1 MSKFN
6 FYSKMFI
13 AVPTIASMA
22 LGNAAM
28 AAEIN
33 NPSHEAASTVAQA
46 SPAPADSV
54 NTSSALPATSN
65 ASFIDE
71 NNTTKIELTA
81 SDRARLKN
89 VLPADFPDETRDIA
103 ELIDA
108 QNQAADKAIAR
119 SAALNKM
126 MNSIIETRDELAAK
140 ADAEKKAEEEKA
152 AKAKAE
158 EEAAKKK
165 AEEEKAKA
173 ETAKKIAEAQT
184 SPATVASATNATSG
198 DEGQTSAT
206 VSVQSNTQT
215 AYTPTA
221 IPNTAPVANSA
232 GNVYSSNFDVKLTSA
247 TTGTTADVNTG
258 NLDATRAGI
267 VKTAETGLGGAYVW
281 GGKTFRAWDCSGFV
295 SWVYAQHGIKLTA
308 YTYSMVGELKA
319 TNTPKPGDIV
329 FQNGYS
335 HVGIYLGDGKMIS
348 ALNPSEGT
356 MIHSVSIMSVD
367 GYYTA
372 L

>member
-1 MSKFN
+1 MSKLN

-13 AVPTIASMA
+13 AVPTIASIA

-28 AAEIN
+28 ATEIN
-33 NPSHEAASTVAQA
+33 PHSNPAAVEQTSTV
-46 SPAPADSV
+46 PVEGVNTAPNALPG
-54 NTSSALPATSN
+54 TSSASLINESN
-65 ASFIDE
+65 TE
-71 NNTTKIELTA
+71 KIELSA
-81 SDRARLKN
+81 SDRAQLKN
-89 VLPADFPDETRDIA
+89 VLPIDFPDEARDVVQ
-103 ELIDA
+103 LIDA
-108 QNQAADKAIAR
+108 QNKAADKAIAR
-119 SAALNKM
+119 SNALDKM
-126 MNSIIETRDELAAK
+126 MTSIIETRDELAAK

-173 ETAKKIAEAQT
+173 EAQLAQHEEPEVTSDTSQEAVT
-184 SPATVASATNATSG
+184 DIEEP
-198 DEGQTSAT
+198 AT
-206 VSVQSNTQT
+206 VSVQSNSQATYAPTATPNTPAVTTANNT
-215 AYTPTA
+215 AYT
-221 IPNTAPVANSA
+221 
-232 GNVYSSNFDVKLTSA
+232 SNFDVKITPATAGSTSNI
-247 TTGTTADVNTG
+247 NTS
-258 NLDATRAGI
+258 NLDTKRAGI
-267 VKTAETGLGGAYVW
+267 VKTAETGLGGAYIW

-295 SWVYAQHGIKLTA
+295 SWVFAQHGIKLTA
-308 YTYSMVGELKA
+308 YTYSMVGELKP
-319 TNTPKPGDIV
+319 TSTPKPGDIV

-356 MIHSVSIMSVD
+356 LIHSVSIMHVD

>member
-1 MSKFN
+1 MSKLN

-28 AAEIN
+28 ATEITPHS
-33 NPSHEAASTVAQA
+33 NPAAVEQA
-46 SPAPADSV
+46 SATPLDTQGTTANTLPG
-54 NTSSALPATSN
+54 TSSDSL
-65 ASFIDE
+65 IDE
-71 NNTTKIELTA
+71 SNTEKIELSA

-89 VLPADFPDETRDIA
+89 VLPVDLPEETRDMVQ
-103 ELIDA
+103 LIEA

-126 MNSIIETRDELAAK
+126 MTSIIETRDELAAK
-140 ADAEKKAEEEKA
+140 ADAEKKTEEAKLKA
-152 AKAKAE
+152 DA
-158 EEAAKKK
+158 EAAKKK
-165 AEEEKAKA
+165 ADEEKAKA
-173 ETAKKIAEAQT
+173 DAAKKVAEVPT
-184 SPATVASATNATSG
+184 SPATVASATNTASG
-198 DEGQTSAT
+198 NAGQGSTA

-215 AYTPTA
+215 AYTP
-221 IPNTAPVANSA
+221 IPTTAPVATSS
-232 GNVYSSNFDVKLTSA
+232 GNTYSSNFDVKLAPA

-295 SWVYAQHGIKLTA
+295 SWVFAQHGIKLTA
-308 YTYSMVGELKA
+308 YTYSMVGELKPTSA
-319 TNTPKPGDIV
+319 PKPGDIV

-356 MIHSVSIMSVD
+356 MIHSVSIMHVD

-372 L
+372 F

>member
-1 MSKFN
+1 MSKLN

-13 AVPTIASMA
+13 AVPTIASIA

-28 AAEIN
+28 ATEIN
-33 NPSHEAASTVAQA
+33 PHSNPAAVEQVSTNPLETQVT
-46 SPAPADSV
+46 AP
-54 NTSSALPATSN
+54 NTLPGTSSDSLINESN
-65 ASFIDE
+65 TE
-71 NNTTKIELTA
+71 KIELSA

-89 VLPADFPDETRDIA
+89 VLPVDLPEEARDMVQ
-103 ELIDA
+103 LIEA

-119 SAALNKM
+119 SNALNKM

-165 AEEEKAKA
+165 ADEEKAKA
-173 ETAKKIAEAQT
+173 EAAKKIAEAPT
-184 SPATVASATNATSG
+184 SPGTVASTTNTTA
-198 DEGQTSAT
+198 GQGSAT

-221 IPNTAPVANSA
+221 IPTTAPVANSA
-232 GNVYSSNFDVKLTSA
+232 GNVYSSNFDVKLTPA

-267 VKTAETGLGGAYVW
+267 VKTAETGLGGAYIW

-295 SWVYAQHGIKLTA
+295 SWVFAQHGIKLTA
-308 YTYSMVGELKA
+308 YTYSMVGELKPTSA
-319 TNTPKPGDIV
+319 PKPGDIV

-356 MIHSVSIMSVD
+356 LIHSVSIMHVD

>member
-28 AAEIN
+28 ATEIN
-33 NPSHEAASTVAQA
+33 NPSHETTSTVAQA
-46 SPAPADSV
+46 SSAPTEPVEES
-54 NTSSALPATSN
+54 TSTLPATSSN
-65 ASFIDE
+65 SLIDE

-81 SDRARLKN
+81 SDRAQLKN
-89 VLPADFPDETRDIA
+89 MLPADFPEETRDIV

-108 QNQAADKAIAR
+108 QNQAADRARAR
-119 SAALNKM
+119 SAAMDKM
-126 MNSIIETRDELAAK
+126 MTSIIETRESLAAK
-140 ADAEKKAEEEKA
+140 ADAEKQAEEAKVKA
-152 AKAKAE
+152 DA
-158 EEAAKKK
+158 EAAKKK
-165 AEEEKAKA
+165 ADEEKAKA
-173 ETAKKIAEAQT
+173 DAEKKITETQT
-184 SPATVASATNATSG
+184 SPATVVSATNASG
-198 DEGQTSAT
+198 GNTTMSA
-206 VSVQSNTQT
+206 QSNTQS
-215 AYTPTA
+215 AYTPTT
-221 IPNTAPVANSA
+221 IPTTTPVTTSD

-258 NLDATRAGI
+258 NIDATRAGI

-319 TNTPKPGDIV
+319 TSTPKPGDIV

>member
-1 MSKFN
+1 MSKLN

-28 AAEIN
+28 ATEIN
-33 NPSHEAASTVAQA
+33 SHSNPAAVEQASTIPVEGLNT
-46 SPAPADSV
+46 APNALPG
-54 NTSSALPATSN
+54 TSSDSLIN
-65 ASFIDE
+65 E
-71 NNTTKIELTA
+71 NSTEKIELSAT
-81 SDRARLKN
+81 DRAQLKN
-89 VLPADFPDETRDIA
+89 VLPVDFPDEARDVVQ
-103 ELIDA
+103 LIDA
-108 QNQAADKAIAR
+108 QNKAADKAIAR
-119 SAALNKM
+119 SNALDKM
-126 MNSIIETRDELAAK
+126 MTGIIETRDELAAK

-165 AEEEKAKA
+165 AEEEKV
-173 ETAKKIAEAQT
+173 EAEAKLAQHEE
-184 SPATVASATNATSG
+184 PEATSG
-198 DEGQTSAT
+198 ASQEAGTDTEEPAT
-206 VSVQSNTQT
+206 VSVQSNSQVTY
-215 AYTPTA
+215 APTA
-221 IPNTAPVANSA
+221 IPNTPAVATASNTA
-232 GNVYSSNFDVKLTSA
+232 YTSNFDVKITPATAGSTSNI
-247 TTGTTADVNTG
+247 NTS
-258 NLDATRAGI
+258 NLDAKRAGI
-267 VKTAETGLGGAYVW
+267 VKTAETGLGGAYIW

-356 MIHSVSIMSVD
+356 LIHSVSIMHVD

>member
-1 MSKFN
+1 M
-6 FYSKMFI
+6 
-13 AVPTIASMA
+13 VQ
-22 LGNAAM
+22 L
-28 AAEIN
+28 
-33 NPSHEAASTVAQA
+33 
-46 SPAPADSV
+46 
-54 NTSSALPATSN
+54 
-65 ASFIDE
+65 
-71 NNTTKIELTA
+71 IE
-81 SDRARLKN
+81 
-89 VLPADFPDETRDIA
+89 
-103 ELIDA
+103 A

-119 SAALNKM
+119 SNALNKM

-165 AEEEKAKA
+165 ADEEKAKA
-173 ETAKKIAEAQT
+173 EAAKKIAEAPT
-184 SPATVASATNATSG
+184 SPGTVASATNTTA
-198 DEGQTSAT
+198 GQGSAT

-221 IPNTAPVANSA
+221 IPTTAPVANSA
-232 GNVYSSNFDVKLTSA
+232 GNVYSSNFDVKLTPA

-267 VKTAETGLGGAYVW
+267 VKTAETGLGGAYIW

-295 SWVYAQHGIKLTA
+295 SWVFAQHGIKLTA
-308 YTYSMVGELKA
+308 YTYSMVGELKP
-319 TNTPKPGDIV
+319 TSVPKPGDIV

-356 MIHSVSIMSVD
+356 LIHSVSIMHVD

>member
-1 MSKFN
+1 MSKLN

-13 AVPTIASMA
+13 AVPTIASIA

-28 AAEIN
+28 ATEIN
-33 NPSHEAASTVAQA
+33 PHSNPAAVEQVSTNPLETQVT
-46 SPAPADSV
+46 AP
-54 NTSSALPATSN
+54 NTLPGTSSASLIN
-65 ASFIDE
+65 E
-71 NNTTKIELTA
+71 NSTEKIELSAT
-81 SDRARLKN
+81 DRAQLKN
-89 VLPADFPDETRDIA
+89 VLPVDFPDEARDVVQ
-103 ELIDA
+103 LIDA
-108 QNQAADKAIAR
+108 QNKAADKAIAR
-119 SAALNKM
+119 SNALDKM
-126 MNSIIETRDELAAK
+126 MTSIIETRDELAAK

-165 AEEEKAKA
+165 AEEEKV
-173 ETAKKIAEAQT
+173 EAEAKLVAQHEEPEST
-184 SPATVASATNATSG
+184 SDASKEATADA
-198 DEGQTSAT
+198 EEPAT
-206 VSVQSNTQT
+206 VSVQSNSQVTY
-215 AYTPTA
+215 APTA
-221 IPNTAPVANSA
+221 IPNTPAVTTANNTA
-232 GNVYSSNFDVKLTSA
+232 YTSNFDVKITPATAGSTSNI
-247 TTGTTADVNTG
+247 NTS
-258 NLDATRAGI
+258 NLDAKRAGI
-267 VKTAETGLGGAYVW
+267 VKSAETGLGGAYIW

-308 YTYSMVGELKA
+308 YTYSMVGELKPTSA
-319 TNTPKPGDIV
+319 PKPGDIV

-356 MIHSVSIMSVD
+356 LIHSVSIMHVD

>member
-1 MSKFN
+1 MSKLN

-13 AVPTIASMA
+13 AVPTIASIA

-28 AAEIN
+28 ATEIN
-33 NPSHEAASTVAQA
+33 PHSNPAAVEQVSTNPLETQVT
-46 SPAPADSV
+46 AP
-54 NTSSALPATSN
+54 NTLPGTSSDSLINESN
-65 ASFIDE
+65 TE
-71 NNTTKIELTA
+71 KIELSA
-81 SDRARLKN
+81 SDRAQLKN
-89 VLPADFPDETRDIA
+89 VLPVDFPDEARDVVQ
-103 ELIDA
+103 LIDA
-108 QNQAADKAIAR
+108 QNKAADKSIAR
-119 SAALNKM
+119 SNALNKM
-126 MNSIIETRDELAAK
+126 MTSIIETRDELAAK

-165 AEEEKAKA
+165 ADEEKAKA
-173 ETAKKIAEAQT
+173 EAAKKITEVPT

-198 DEGQTSAT
+198 DAGQTSAT

-221 IPNTAPVANSA
+221 IPTTAPVATSS
-232 GNVYSSNFDVKLTSA
+232 GNVYSSNFDVKLTPA

-267 VKTAETGLGGAYVW
+267 VKTAETGLGGAYIW

-295 SWVYAQHGIKLTA
+295 SWVFAQHGIKLTA
-308 YTYSMVGELKA
+308 YTYSMVGELKPTSA
-319 TNTPKPGDIV
+319 PKPGDIV

-356 MIHSVSIMSVD
+356 LIHSVSIMHVD

>member
-1 MSKFN
+1 MSKLN

-13 AVPTIASMA
+13 AVPTIASIA

-28 AAEIN
+28 ATEIN
-33 NPSHEAASTVAQA
+33 SHSNPTAVEQA
-46 SPAPADSV
+46 SAIPVEGLNTTPNSLPG
-54 NTSSALPATSN
+54 TSSDSLIN
-65 ASFIDE
+65 E
-71 NNTTKIELTA
+71 NSTEKIELSAT
-81 SDRARLKN
+81 DRAQLKN
-89 VLPADFPDETRDIA
+89 VLPVDFPEETRDVVQ
-103 ELIDA
+103 LIDA
-108 QNQAADKAIAR
+108 QNKAADKAIAR
-119 SAALNKM
+119 SNALDKM
-126 MNSIIETRDELAAK
+126 MTSIIETRDELAAK

-165 AEEEKAKA
+165 AEKEKTEAEAKLAQAKA
-173 ETAKKIAEAQT
+173 LNTA
-184 SPATVASATNATSG
+184 STSG
-198 DEGQTSAT
+198 TSQEAAAVTEESST
-206 VSVQSNTQT
+206 VSVQSNSQV
-215 AYTPTA
+215 AYAPTA
-221 IPNTAPVANSA
+221 IPNTPTGTAANNTA
-232 GNVYSSNFDVKLTSA
+232 YTSNFDVKITPATAGSTSNI
-247 TTGTTADVNTG
+247 NTS
-258 NLDATRAGI
+258 NLDAKRAGI
-267 VKTAETGLGGAYVW
+267 VKTAETGLGGAYIW

-335 HVGIYLGDGKMIS
+335 HVGIYIGDGKMIS

-356 MIHSVSIMSVD
+356 LIHSVSIMHVD

>member
-1 MSKFN
+1 MSKLN

-13 AVPTIASMA
+13 AVPTIASIA
-22 LGNAAM
+22 LSNAAM
-28 AAEIN
+28 ATEIN
-33 NPSHEAASTVAQA
+33 PHSNPAAVEQVSTNPLETQVT
-46 SPAPADSV
+46 AP
-54 NTSSALPATSN
+54 NTLPGTSSDSLINESN
-65 ASFIDE
+65 TE
-71 NNTTKIELTA
+71 KIELSA

-89 VLPADFPDETRDIA
+89 VLPVDLPEEARDMVQ
-103 ELIDA
+103 LIEA

-119 SAALNKM
+119 SNALNKM
-126 MNSIIETRDELAAK
+126 MTSIIETRDELAAK

-165 AEEEKAKA
+165 ADEEKAKA
-173 ETAKKIAEAQT
+173 EAAKKITEVPT

-221 IPNTAPVANSA
+221 IPTTAPVATSS
-232 GNVYSSNFDVKLTSA
+232 GNVYSSNFDVKLTPA

-267 VKTAETGLGGAYVW
+267 VKTAETGLGGAYIW

-295 SWVYAQHGIKLTA
+295 SWVFAQHGIKLTA
-308 YTYSMVGELKA
+308 YTYSMVGELKPTSA
-319 TNTPKPGDIV
+319 PKPGDIV

-356 MIHSVSIMSVD
+356 LIHSVSIMHVD

>member
-1 MSKFN
+1 MSKLN

-28 AAEIN
+28 ATEIN
-33 NPSHEAASTVAQA
+33 PHSNPAAAEQVSATPLDTQGTTANTL
-46 SPAPADSV
+46 PG
-54 NTSSALPATSN
+54 TSSDSL
-65 ASFIDE
+65 IDE
-71 NNTTKIELTA
+71 SNTEKIELSA

-89 VLPADFPDETRDIA
+89 VLPVDLPEETRDMVQ
-103 ELIDA
+103 LIEA

-126 MNSIIETRDELAAK
+126 MTSIIETRDELAAK

-152 AKAKAE
+152 AKAKTE

-165 AEEEKAKA
+165 ADEEKAKA
-173 ETAKKIAEAQT
+173 EAAKKVTEVPT
-184 SPATVASATNATSG
+184 SPATVASATNTASG
-198 DEGQTSAT
+198 NAGQGSTA

-215 AYTPTA
+215 AYTPTT
-221 IPNTAPVANSA
+221 IPTTAPVATSG
-232 GNVYSSNFDVKLTSA
+232 GNTYSSNFDVKLTPA

-295 SWVYAQHGIKLTA
+295 SWVFAQHGIKLTA
-308 YTYSMVGELKA
+308 YTYSMVGELKPTSA
-319 TNTPKPGDIV
+319 PKPGDIV

-356 MIHSVSIMSVD
+356 MIHSVSIMHVD

>member
-1 MSKFN
+1 MSKLN

-13 AVPTIASMA
+13 AVPTIASIA

-28 AAEIN
+28 ATEIN
-33 NPSHEAASTVAQA
+33 PHSNPAAVEQTSTIPVEGLNT
-46 SPAPADSV
+46 APNALPG
-54 NTSSALPATSN
+54 TSSDSLINESN
-65 ASFIDE
+65 TE
-71 NNTTKIELTA
+71 KIELSA

-89 VLPADFPDETRDIA
+89 VLPVDLPEEARDMVQ
-103 ELIDA
+103 LIEA

-119 SAALNKM
+119 SNALNKM
-126 MNSIIETRDELAAK
+126 MTSIIETRDELAAK

-158 EEAAKKK
+158 AAKKIT
-165 AEEEKAKA
+165 EVP
-173 ETAKKIAEAQT
+173 T

-198 DEGQTSAT
+198 DEGQASAT

-221 IPNTAPVANSA
+221 IPTTAPVATSS
-232 GNVYSSNFDVKLTSA
+232 GNVYSSNFDVKLTPA

-267 VKTAETGLGGAYVW
+267 VKTAETGLGGAYIW

-295 SWVYAQHGIKLTA
+295 SWVFAQHGIKLTA
-308 YTYSMVGELKA
+308 YTYSMVGELKPTSA
-319 TNTPKPGDIV
+319 PKPGDIV

-356 MIHSVSIMSVD
+356 LIHSVSIMHVD

>member
-1 MSKFN
+1 MSKLN

-28 AAEIN
+28 ATEIN
-33 NPSHEAASTVAQA
+33 PHSNPAAVEQVST
-46 SPAPADSV
+46 SPLETQVTTTNTLPG
-54 NTSSALPATSN
+54 TSSNSLINESN
-65 ASFIDE
+65 TE
-71 NNTTKIELTA
+71 KIELSA

-89 VLPADFPDETRDIA
+89 VLPVDLPEEARDMVQ
-103 ELIDA
+103 LIDA

-165 AEEEKAKA
+165 ADEEKAKTEA
-173 ETAKKIAEAQT
+173 AKKIAETQT
-184 SPATVASATNATSG
+184 SPATVASATNTTA
-198 DEGQTSAT
+198 GQGSAT

-221 IPNTAPVANSA
+221 IPTTAPVATSS
-232 GNVYSSNFDVKLTSA
+232 GNVYSSNFDVKLTPA
-247 TTGTTADVNTG
+247 ITGTTADVNTG

-267 VKTAETGLGGAYVW
+267 VKTAETGLGGAYIW

-295 SWVYAQHGIKLTA
+295 SWVFAQHGIKLTA
-308 YTYSMVGELKA
+308 YTYSMVGELKPTSA
-319 TNTPKPGDIV
+319 PKPGDIV

-356 MIHSVSIMSVD
+356 LIHSVSIMHVD

>member
-1 MSKFN
+1 MSKLN

-28 AAEIN
+28 ATEIN
-33 NPSHEAASTVAQA
+33 PHSNPAAVEQVSTSPLETQVTTASTL
-46 SPAPADSV
+46 PG
-54 NTSSALPATSN
+54 TSSNSLINESN
-65 ASFIDE
+65 TE
-71 NNTTKIELTA
+71 KIELSA

-89 VLPADFPDETRDIA
+89 VLPVDLPEEARDMVQ
-103 ELIDA
+103 LIDA

-165 AEEEKAKA
+165 ADEEKAKTEA
-173 ETAKKIAEAQT
+173 AKKIAETQT
-184 SPATVASATNATSG
+184 SPATVASATNTTA
-198 DEGQTSAT
+198 GQGSAT

-221 IPNTAPVANSA
+221 IPTTAPVATSS
-232 GNVYSSNFDVKLTSA
+232 GNVYSSNFDVKLTPA
-247 TTGTTADVNTG
+247 ITGTTADVNTG

-267 VKTAETGLGGAYVW
+267 VKTAETGLGGAYIW

-295 SWVYAQHGIKLTA
+295 SWVFAQHGIKLTA
-308 YTYSMVGELKA
+308 YTYSMVGELKPTSA
-319 TNTPKPGDIV
+319 PKPGDIV

-356 MIHSVSIMSVD
+356 LIHSVSIMHVD

>member
-1 MSKFN
+1 MSKLN

-13 AVPTIASMA
+13 AVPTIASIA

-28 AAEIN
+28 ATEIN
-33 NPSHEAASTVAQA
+33 PHSNPAAVEQVSTNPLETQVT
-46 SPAPADSV
+46 AP
-54 NTSSALPATSN
+54 NTLPGTSSDSLINESN
-65 ASFIDE
+65 TE
-71 NNTTKIELTA
+71 KIELSA
-81 SDRARLKN
+81 SDRAQLKN
-89 VLPADFPDETRDIA
+89 VLPVDFPDEARDVVQ
-103 ELIDA
+103 LIEA

-119 SAALNKM
+119 SNALNKM
-126 MNSIIETRDELAAK
+126 MTSIIETRDELAAK

-165 AEEEKAKA
+165 AEEEKVV
-173 ETAKKIAEAQT
+173 AEAKLAQHEE
-184 SPATVASATNATSG
+184 PEATS
-198 DEGQTSAT
+198 DASQEATADAEEPAT
-206 VSVQSNTQT
+206 VSVQSNSQVTY
-215 AYTPTA
+215 APTA
-221 IPNTAPVANSA
+221 IPSTPAVATANNTA
-232 GNVYSSNFDVKLTSA
+232 YTSNFDVKITPATAGSTSNI
-247 TTGTTADVNTG
+247 NTS
-258 NLDATRAGI
+258 NLDAKRAGI
-267 VKTAETGLGGAYVW
+267 VKTAETGLGGAYIW

-356 MIHSVSIMSVD
+356 LIHSVSIMHVD

>member
-1 MSKFN
+1 MSKLN

-13 AVPTIASMA
+13 AVPTIASIA

-28 AAEIN
+28 ATEIN
-33 NPSHEAASTVAQA
+33 PHSNPTAVEQTSTIPVEGLNT
-46 SPAPADSV
+46 APNALPG
-54 NTSSALPATSN
+54 TSSASLIN
-65 ASFIDE
+65 E
-71 NNTTKIELTA
+71 NSAEKIELSA
-81 SDRARLKN
+81 SDRAQLKN
-89 VLPADFPDETRDIA
+89 VLPVDFPDEARDVVQ
-103 ELIDA
+103 LIDA
-108 QNQAADKAIAR
+108 QNKAADKAIAR
-119 SAALNKM
+119 SNALNKM
-126 MNSIIETRDELAAK
+126 MTSIIETRDELAAK

-158 EEAAKKK
+158 AAKKIT
-165 AEEEKAKA
+165 EVP
-173 ETAKKIAEAQT
+173 T

-221 IPNTAPVANSA
+221 IPTTAPVATSS
-232 GNVYSSNFDVKLTSA
+232 GNVYSSNFDVKLTPA

-267 VKTAETGLGGAYVW
+267 VKTAETGLGGAYIW

-295 SWVYAQHGIKLTA
+295 SWVFAQHGIKLTA
-308 YTYSMVGELKA
+308 YTYSMVGELKPTSA
-319 TNTPKPGDIV
+319 PKPGDIV

-356 MIHSVSIMSVD
+356 LIHSVSIMHVD

>member
-1 MSKFN
+1 MSKLN

-13 AVPTIASMA
+13 AVPTIASIA

-28 AAEIN
+28 ATEIN
-33 NPSHEAASTVAQA
+33 PHSNPAAVEQVSTNPLETQVT
-46 SPAPADSV
+46 AP
-54 NTSSALPATSN
+54 NTLPGTSSDSLINESN
-65 ASFIDE
+65 TE
-71 NNTTKIELTA
+71 KIELTA

-89 VLPADFPDETRDIA
+89 VLPVDLPEEARDMVQ
-103 ELIDA
+103 LIEA

-119 SAALNKM
+119 SNALNKM

-165 AEEEKAKA
+165 ADEEKAKA
-173 ETAKKIAEAQT
+173 EAAKKIAEAPT
-184 SPATVASATNATSG
+184 SPGTVASATNTTA
-198 DEGQTSAT
+198 GQGSAT

-215 AYTPTA
+215 AYTPTT
-221 IPNTAPVANSA
+221 IPTTAPVANSA
-232 GNVYSSNFDVKLTSA
+232 GNVYSSNFDVKLTPA

-267 VKTAETGLGGAYVW
+267 VKTAETGLGGAYIW

-295 SWVYAQHGIKLTA
+295 SWVFAQHGIKLTA
-308 YTYSMVGELKA
+308 YTYSMVGELKP
-319 TNTPKPGDIV
+319 TSVPKPGDIV

-356 MIHSVSIMSVD
+356 LIHSVSIMHVD
-367 GYYTA
+367 GYYTT

>member
-1 MSKFN
+1 MSKLN

-28 AAEIN
+28 ATEITPHS
-33 NPSHEAASTVAQA
+33 NPAAVEQVSATPLDTQGTTANTL
-46 SPAPADSV
+46 PG
-54 NTSSALPATSN
+54 TSSDSL
-65 ASFIDE
+65 IDE
-71 NNTTKIELTA
+71 SNTEKIELSA

-89 VLPADFPDETRDIA
+89 VLPVDLPEETRDMVQ
-103 ELIDA
+103 LIEA

-126 MNSIIETRDELAAK
+126 MTSIIETRDELAAK
-140 ADAEKKAEEEKA
+140 ADAEKKTEEAKLKA
-152 AKAKAE
+152 DA
-158 EEAAKKK
+158 EAAKKK
-165 AEEEKAKA
+165 ADEEKAKA
-173 ETAKKIAEAQT
+173 DAAKKVAEVPT
-184 SPATVASATNATSG
+184 SPATVASATNTASG
-198 DEGQTSAT
+198 NAGQGSTAVSA
-206 VSVQSNTQT
+206 QSNTQT
-215 AYTPTA
+215 AYTPTT
-221 IPNTAPVANSA
+221 IPTTAPVATSS
-232 GNVYSSNFDVKLTSA
+232 GNTYSSNFDVKLAPA

-295 SWVYAQHGIKLTA
+295 SWVFAQHGIKLTA
-308 YTYSMVGELKA
+308 YTYSMVGELKPTSA
-319 TNTPKPGDIV
+319 PKPGDIV

-356 MIHSVSIMSVD
+356 MIHSVSIMHVD

-372 L
+372 F

>member
-1 MSKFN
+1 MSKLN

-13 AVPTIASMA
+13 AVPTIASIA

-28 AAEIN
+28 ATEIN
-33 NPSHEAASTVAQA
+33 PHSNPTAVEQTSTIPVEGLNT
-46 SPAPADSV
+46 APNALPG
-54 NTSSALPATSN
+54 TSSASLIN
-65 ASFIDE
+65 E
-71 NNTTKIELTA
+71 NSAEKIELSA
-81 SDRARLKN
+81 SDRAQLKN
-89 VLPADFPDETRDIA
+89 VLPVDFPDEARDVVQ
-103 ELIDA
+103 LIDA
-108 QNQAADKAIAR
+108 QNKAADKAIAR
-119 SAALNKM
+119 SNALNKM
-126 MNSIIETRDELAAK
+126 MTSIIETRDELAAK

-158 EEAAKKK
+158 AAKKK
-165 AEEEKAKA
+165 AKA
-173 ETAKKIAEAQT
+173 EAAKKITEVPT

-221 IPNTAPVANSA
+221 IPTTAPVATSS
-232 GNVYSSNFDVKLTSA
+232 GNVYSSNFDVKLTPA

-267 VKTAETGLGGAYVW
+267 VKTAETGLGGAYIW

-295 SWVYAQHGIKLTA
+295 SWVFAQHGIKLTA
-308 YTYSMVGELKA
+308 YTYSMVGELKPTSA
-319 TNTPKPGDIV
+319 PKPGDIV

-356 MIHSVSIMSVD
+356 LIHSVSIMHVD

>member
-1 MSKFN
+1 MSKLN

-28 AAEIN
+28 ATEIN
-33 NPSHEAASTVAQA
+33 PHSNPAAVEQVSTNPLETQVT
-46 SPAPADSV
+46 AP
-54 NTSSALPATSN
+54 NTLPGTSSDSLIN
-65 ASFIDE
+65 E
-71 NNTTKIELTA
+71 NSTEKIELSAT
-81 SDRARLKN
+81 DRAQLKN
-89 VLPADFPDETRDIA
+89 VLPVDFPDEARDVVQ
-103 ELIDA
+103 LIDA
-108 QNQAADKAIAR
+108 QNKAADKAIAR
-119 SAALNKM
+119 SNALDKM
-126 MNSIIETRDELAAK
+126 MTSIIETRDELAAK

-165 AEEEKAKA
+165 AEEEKT
-173 ETAKKIAEAQT
+173 EAEAQPVEPEST
-184 SPATVASATNATSG
+184 ADASQEAAA
-198 DEGQTSAT
+198 DAEEPAT
-206 VSVQSNTQT
+206 VSVQSNSQVTY
-215 AYTPTA
+215 APTA
-221 IPNTAPVANSA
+221 IPSTPAVTTANNTA
-232 GNVYSSNFDVKLTSA
+232 YTSNFDVKITPATAGSTSNI
-247 TTGTTADVNTG
+247 NTS
-258 NLDATRAGI
+258 NLDAKRAGI
-267 VKTAETGLGGAYVW
+267 VKTAETGLGGAYIW

-335 HVGIYLGDGKMIS
+335 HVGIYLGGGKMIS

-356 MIHSVSIMSVD
+356 LIHSVSIMHVD

>member
-1 MSKFN
+1 MSKLN

-28 AAEIN
+28 ATEIN
-33 NPSHEAASTVAQA
+33 PHSNPAAVEQVST
-46 SPAPADSV
+46 SPLETQVTTANTLPG
-54 NTSSALPATSN
+54 TSSNSLINESN
-65 ASFIDE
+65 TE
-71 NNTTKIELTA
+71 KIELSA

-89 VLPADFPDETRDIA
+89 VLPVDLPEEARDMVQ
-103 ELIDA
+103 LIDA

-165 AEEEKAKA
+165 ADEEKAKTEA
-173 ETAKKIAEAQT
+173 AKKIAETQT
-184 SPATVASATNATSG
+184 SPATVASATNTTA
-198 DEGQTSAT
+198 GQGSAT

-221 IPNTAPVANSA
+221 IPTTAPVATSS
-232 GNVYSSNFDVKLTSA
+232 GNVYSSNFDVKLTPA
-247 TTGTTADVNTG
+247 ITGTTADVNTG

-267 VKTAETGLGGAYVW
+267 VKTAETGLGGAYIW

-295 SWVYAQHGIKLTA
+295 SWVFAQHGIKLTA
-308 YTYSMVGELKA
+308 YTYSMVGELKPTSA
-319 TNTPKPGDIV
+319 PKPGDIV

-356 MIHSVSIMSVD
+356 LIHSVSIMHVD

>member
-1 MSKFN
+1 MPKLN

-28 AAEIN
+28 ATEIN
-33 NPSHEAASTVAQA
+33 PHSNPAAVEQVSTNPLETQVTTANTL
-46 SPAPADSV
+46 PG
-54 NTSSALPATSN
+54 TSSDSLINESN
-65 ASFIDE
+65 TA
-71 NNTTKIELTA
+71 KIELSA
-81 SDRARLKN
+81 SDRTRLKN
-89 VLPADFPDETRDIA
+89 VLPVDLPEEARDMVQ
-103 ELIDA
+103 LIEA

-140 ADAEKKAEEEKA
+140 ADAEKKADEEKA

-165 AEEEKAKA
+165 ADEEKAKA
-173 ETAKKIAEAQT
+173 EATKKITETQT
-184 SPATVASATNATSG
+184 SPATVASATNTTA
-198 DEGQTSAT
+198 GQGSAT

-221 IPNTAPVANSA
+221 IPNTAPVANSV
-232 GNVYSSNFDVKLTSA
+232 GNVYSSNFDVKLTPA

-267 VKTAETGLGGAYVW
+267 VKTAETGLGGAYIW

-308 YTYSMVGELKA
+308 YTYSMVGELKPTSA
-319 TNTPKPGDIV
+319 PKPGDIV

-356 MIHSVSIMSVD
+356 LIHSVSIMHVD

>member
-1 MSKFN
+1 MSKLN

-13 AVPTIASMA
+13 AVPTIASIA

-28 AAEIN
+28 ATEIN
-33 NPSHEAASTVAQA
+33 PHSNPAAVEQTSTIPVEGLNT
-46 SPAPADSV
+46 APNALPG
-54 NTSSALPATSN
+54 TSSASLIN
-65 ASFIDE
+65 E
-71 NNTTKIELTA
+71 NSTEKIGLSA
-81 SDRARLKN
+81 SDRAQLKN
-89 VLPADFPDETRDIA
+89 VLPVDFPDEARDVVQ
-103 ELIDA
+103 LIDA
-108 QNQAADKAIAR
+108 QNKAADKAIAR
-119 SAALNKM
+119 SNALNKM
-126 MNSIIETRDELAAK
+126 MTSIIETRDELAAK

-152 AKAKAE
+152 KA
-158 EEAAKKK
+158 EAAKKIT
-165 AEEEKAKA
+165 EVP
-173 ETAKKIAEAQT
+173 T

-221 IPNTAPVANSA
+221 IPTTAPVATSS
-232 GNVYSSNFDVKLTSA
+232 GNVYSSNFDVKLTPA

-267 VKTAETGLGGAYVW
+267 VKTAETGLGGAYIW

-295 SWVYAQHGIKLTA
+295 SWVFAQHGIKLTA
-308 YTYSMVGELKA
+308 YTYSMVGELKPTSA
-319 TNTPKPGDIV
+319 PKPGDIV

-356 MIHSVSIMSVD
+356 LIHSVSIMHVD

>member
-1 MSKFN
+1 MSKLN

-28 AAEIN
+28 ATEIN
-33 NPSHEAASTVAQA
+33 PHSNPAAVEQVSATPLDTQGTTANTL
-46 SPAPADSV
+46 PG
-54 NTSSALPATSN
+54 TSSDSL
-65 ASFIDE
+65 IDE
-71 NNTTKIELTA
+71 SNTEKIELSA

-89 VLPADFPDETRDIA
+89 VLPVDLPEEARDMVQ
-103 ELIDA
+103 LIEA
-108 QNQAADKAIAR
+108 QNQAADKATAR

-126 MNSIIETRDELAAK
+126 MTSIIETRDELAAK
-140 ADAEKKAEEEKA
+140 ADAEKKAEEAKLKA
-152 AKAKAE
+152 DA
-158 EEAAKKK
+158 EAAKKK
-165 AEEEKAKA
+165 ADEEKAKA
-173 ETAKKIAEAQT
+173 EAAKKVTEVPT
-184 SPATVASATNATSG
+184 SPATVASATNTASG
-198 DEGQTSAT
+198 NAGQGSTA

-215 AYTPTA
+215 AYTPTT
-221 IPNTAPVANSA
+221 IPTTAPVATSG
-232 GNVYSSNFDVKLTSA
+232 GNTYSSNFDVKLTPA

-295 SWVYAQHGIKLTA
+295 SWVFAQHGIKLTA
-308 YTYSMVGELKA
+308 YTYSMVGELKPTSA
-319 TNTPKPGDIV
+319 PKPGDIV

-356 MIHSVSIMSVD
+356 MIHSVSIMHVD

>member
-1 MSKFN
+1 MSKLN

-13 AVPTIASMA
+13 AVPTIASIA

-28 AAEIN
+28 ATEIN
-33 NPSHEAASTVAQA
+33 PHSNPAAVEQTSTIPVEGLNT
-46 SPAPADSV
+46 APNALPG
-54 NTSSALPATSN
+54 TSSASLIN
-65 ASFIDE
+65 E
-71 NNTTKIELTA
+71 NSTEKIGLSA
-81 SDRARLKN
+81 SDRAQLKN
-89 VLPADFPDETRDIA
+89 VLPVDFPDEARDVVQ
-103 ELIDA
+103 LIDA
-108 QNQAADKAIAR
+108 QNKAADKAIAR
-119 SAALNKM
+119 SNALNKM
-126 MNSIIETRDELAAK
+126 MTSIIETRDELAAK

-158 EEAAKKK
+158 AAKKIT
-165 AEEEKAKA
+165 EVP
-173 ETAKKIAEAQT
+173 T

-221 IPNTAPVANSA
+221 IPTTAPVATSS
-232 GNVYSSNFDVKLTSA
+232 GNVYSSNFDVKLTPA

-267 VKTAETGLGGAYVW
+267 VKTAETGLGGAYIW

-295 SWVYAQHGIKLTA
+295 SWVFAQHGIKLTA
-308 YTYSMVGELKA
+308 YTYSMVGELKPTSA
-319 TNTPKPGDIV
+319 PKPGDIV

-356 MIHSVSIMSVD
+356 LIHSVSIMHVD

>member
-1 MSKFN
+1 MSKLN

-13 AVPTIASMA
+13 AVPTIASIA

-28 AAEIN
+28 ATEIN
-33 NPSHEAASTVAQA
+33 PHSNPAAVEQTSTIPVEGLNT
-46 SPAPADSV
+46 APNALPG
-54 NTSSALPATSN
+54 TSSASLIN
-65 ASFIDE
+65 E
-71 NNTTKIELTA
+71 NSTEKIGLSA
-81 SDRARLKN
+81 SDRAQLKN
-89 VLPADFPDETRDIA
+89 VLPVDFPDEARDVVQ
-103 ELIDA
+103 LIDA
-108 QNQAADKAIAR
+108 QNKAADKAIAR
-119 SAALNKM
+119 SNALNKM
-126 MNSIIETRDELAAK
+126 MTSIIETRDEL
-140 ADAEKKAEEEKA
+140 A

-165 AEEEKAKA
+165 ADEEKAKA
-173 ETAKKIAEAQT
+173 EAAKKITEVPT
-184 SPATVASATNATSG
+184 SPATVASATNANSG

-221 IPNTAPVANSA
+221 IPTTAPVATSS
-232 GNVYSSNFDVKLTSA
+232 GNVYSSNFDVKLTPA

-267 VKTAETGLGGAYVW
+267 VKTAETGLGGAYIW

-295 SWVYAQHGIKLTA
+295 SWVFAQHGIKLTA
-308 YTYSMVGELKA
+308 YTYSMVGELKPTSA
-319 TNTPKPGDIV
+319 PKPGDIV

-356 MIHSVSIMSVD
+356 LIHSVSIMHVD

>member
-1 MSKFN
+1 MSKLN

-13 AVPTIASMA
+13 AVPTIASIA

-28 AAEIN
+28 ATEIN
-33 NPSHEAASTVAQA
+33 PHSNPAAVEQVSTNPLETQVTD
-46 SPAPADSV
+46 PNTLPG
-54 NTSSALPATSN
+54 TSSDSLINESN
-65 ASFIDE
+65 TE
-71 NNTTKIELTA
+71 KIELTA

-89 VLPADFPDETRDIA
+89 VLPVDLPEEARDMVQ
-103 ELIDA
+103 LIEA

-119 SAALNKM
+119 SNALNKM
-126 MNSIIETRDELAAK
+126 MTSIIETRDELAAK

-158 EEAAKKK
+158 AAKKIT
-165 AEEEKAKA
+165 EVP
-173 ETAKKIAEAQT
+173 T

-221 IPNTAPVANSA
+221 IPTTAPVATSS
-232 GNVYSSNFDVKLTSA
+232 GNVYSSNFDVKLTPA

-267 VKTAETGLGGAYVW
+267 VKTAETGLGGAYIW

-295 SWVYAQHGIKLTA
+295 SWVFAQHGIKLTA
-308 YTYSMVGELKA
+308 YTYSMVGELKPTSA
-319 TNTPKPGDIV
+319 PKPGDIV

-356 MIHSVSIMSVD
+356 LIHSVSIMHVD

>member
-1 MSKFN
+1 MSKLN

-28 AAEIN
+28 ATEIN
-33 NPSHEAASTVAQA
+33 PHSNPAAVEQVSTNPLETQVT
-46 SPAPADSV
+46 AP
-54 NTSSALPATSN
+54 NTLPGTSSASLIN
-65 ASFIDE
+65 E
-71 NNTTKIELTA
+71 NSTEKIELSA

-89 VLPADFPDETRDIA
+89 VLPVDLPEEARDMVQ
-103 ELIDA
+103 LIDA

-158 EEAAKKK
+158 EEAAKKI
-165 AEEEKAKA
+165 A
-173 ETAKKIAEAQT
+173 ETQT
-184 SPATVASATNATSG
+184 SPATVASATNTTA
-198 DEGQTSAT
+198 GQGSAT

-221 IPNTAPVANSA
+221 IPTTAPVATSS
-232 GNVYSSNFDVKLTSA
+232 GNVYSSNFDVKLTPA

-267 VKTAETGLGGAYVW
+267 VKTAETGLGGAYIW

-308 YTYSMVGELKA
+308 YTYSMVGELKPTSA
-319 TNTPKPGDIV
+319 PKPGDIV

-356 MIHSVSIMSVD
+356 LIHSVSIMHVD

>member
-1 MSKFN
+1 MSKLN

-28 AAEIN
+28 AAEITPHS
-33 NPSHEAASTVAQA
+33 NPAAVEQVSATPLDTQGTTANTL
-46 SPAPADSV
+46 PG
-54 NTSSALPATSN
+54 TSSDSL
-65 ASFIDE
+65 IDE
-71 NNTTKIELTA
+71 SNTEKIELSA

-89 VLPADFPDETRDIA
+89 VLPVDLPEEARDMVQ
-103 ELIDA
+103 LIEA

-126 MNSIIETRDELAAK
+126 MTSIIETRDELAAK
-140 ADAEKKAEEEKA
+140 ADAEKKAEEAKLKA
-152 AKAKAE
+152 DA
-158 EEAAKKK
+158 EAAKKK
-165 AEEEKAKA
+165 ADEEKAKA
-173 ETAKKIAEAQT
+173 DAAKKVTEVPT
-184 SPATVASATNATSG
+184 SPTTVASATNATSG
-198 DEGQTSAT
+198 NTGQTPAT

-215 AYTPTA
+215 AYTPTT
-221 IPNTAPVANSA
+221 IPTTAPVATSS
-232 GNVYSSNFDVKLTSA
+232 GNTYSSNFDVKLTPA

-267 VKTAETGLGGAYVW
+267 VKTAETGLGGTYVW
-281 GGKTFRAWDCSGFV
+281 GGKTFRSWDCSGFV
-295 SWVYAQHGIKLTA
+295 SWVFAQHGIKLTP
-308 YTYSMVGELKA
+308 YTYSMKNELKPTSA
-319 TNTPKPGDIV
+319 PKPGDIV

-356 MIHSVSIMSVD
+356 MIHSVSIMHVD

>member
-1 MSKFN
+1 MSKLN

-13 AVPTIASMA
+13 AVPTIASIA
-22 LGNAAM
+22 LGNTAM
-28 AAEIN
+28 ATEIN
-33 NPSHEAASTVAQA
+33 PHSNPAAVEQTSTIPVEGLNT
-46 SPAPADSV
+46 APNALPG
-54 NTSSALPATSN
+54 TSSASLIN
-65 ASFIDE
+65 E
-71 NNTTKIELTA
+71 NSTEKIGLSA
-81 SDRARLKN
+81 SDRAQLKN
-89 VLPADFPDETRDIA
+89 VLPVDFPDEARDVVQ
-103 ELIDA
+103 LIDA
-108 QNQAADKAIAR
+108 QNKAADKAIAR
-119 SAALNKM
+119 SNALNKM
-126 MNSIIETRDELAAK
+126 MTSIIETRDELAAK
-140 ADAEKKAEEEKA
+140 ADAEKKAEEERA

-165 AEEEKAKA
+165 ADEAKAKA
-173 ETAKKIAEAQT
+173 EAAKKIAETPT

-221 IPNTAPVANSA
+221 IPTTAPVATSS
-232 GNVYSSNFDVKLTSA
+232 GNVYSSNFDVKLTPA

-267 VKTAETGLGGAYVW
+267 VKTAETGLGGAYIW

-295 SWVYAQHGIKLTA
+295 SWVFAQHGIKLTA
-308 YTYSMVGELKA
+308 YTYSMVGELKPTSA
-319 TNTPKPGDIV
+319 PKPGDIV

-356 MIHSVSIMSVD
+356 LIHSVSIMHVD